1 MTRTIKVVIGALAV
15 LVLALAA
22 CVVVMYAN
30 LRWIR
35 EGEAAGREALATAR
49 TVAPDML
56 SYDHETI
63 EEDLARGRGYTTGEL
78 TRNYTDLARTL
89 VPDVKK
95 ERTVRQ
101 ASVVAAAVESAE
113 PDRVEIVLFV
123 NTMTARIVPG
133 DVEPRQQVTR
143 DRARFTMVK
152 SGSRWLVAELSTL
165 LGSVPS
171 E

>member
-1 MTRTIKVVIGALAV
+1 VTGRVKILIGMLAVTALA
-15 LVLALAA
+15 LGA
-22 CVVVMYAN
+22 CVAIMYAN

-35 EGEAAGREALATAR
+35 EGELAGREALGTAR

-63 EEDLARGRGYTTGEL
+63 EADLARSRSHATGEL
-78 TRNYTDLARTL
+78 TGHLTQLARTL
-89 VPDVKK
+89 VPEAKR

-101 ASVVAAAVESAE
+101 ASVAAAAVESAE
-113 PDRVEIVLFV
+113 PDRVEVVLFV
-123 NTMTARIVPG
+123 NIRTTRIGPG
-133 DVEPRQQVTR
+133 DTQPRQRVTR
-143 DRARFTMVK
+143 DRARFVMVR
-152 SGSRWLVAELSTL
+152 SADRWLVSELSTL